1 MSAEAKDQVRHEA
14 KMLLNRWDEESDLDE
29 KQIAKSVLEGINE
42 WLEEEV
48 VEFDSDIDLGE
59 EDDEEES

>member
-14 KMLLNRWDEESDLDE
+14 KMLLNRWDDESDLDE
-29 KQIAKSVLEGINE
+29 KQIAKSVLEGVNE
-42 WLEEEV
+42 WLEEEI

>member
-29 KQIAKSVLEGINE
+29 KQIAKSVLEGVNE
-42 WLEEEV
+42 WLEEEI

>member
-14 KMLLNRWDEESDLDE
+14 KMLLNRWDDESDLDE
-29 KQIAKSVLEGINE
+29 RQIAKSVLEGVNE
-42 WLEEEV
+42 WLEEEI
-48 VEFDSDIDLGE
+48 VEFNSDIDLGE